1 MLSVQIQQIGRRSMM
16 DPYCNSKMFV
26 TNHKHYP
33 QAPTFERRSC
43 DEIRTIQP
51 CTQHNTAH
59 NEAYSLNDFR
69 EAVNC
74 VLYLFMCGTNT
85 VY

>member
-16 DPYCNSKMFV
+16 EPYCTSKMFV

-33 QAPTFERRSC
+33 QAHTFTRRVMKYALP
-43 DEIRTIQP
+43 DQAI
-51 CTQHNTAH
+51 HTAQH

-74 VLYLFMCGTNT
+74 ALYLFMCGTNT